1 MSDFNRD
8 PYKRSE
14 LESAQLARA
23 ERTGSGWGWIL
34 GVLFVVLIVGLVIAG
49 SGNKEMADQTPV
61 PNRTTTGQ
69 ATPLSPAPSMAVR
82 PNPATPPST
91 TGSGSSSMTPAP
103 DSPSST
109 ARPAGQSQ

>member
-14 LESAQLARA
+14 LESAQIGRY
-23 ERTGSGWGWIL
+23 ERNGSGWGWIL

-49 SGNKEMADQTPV
+49 SGNKETADQTPV

-69 ATPLSPAPSMAVR
+69 ASPLPPGPALNR
-82 PNPATPPST
+82 PATT
-91 TGSGSSSMTPAP
+91 TGSGASSMTPAP
-103 DSPSST
+103 AETPSNT
-109 ARPAGQSQ
+109 PAGQR

>member
-14 LESAQLARA
+14 LETAQLNRF
-23 ERTGSGWGWIL
+23 ERNGSGWGWIL

-69 ATPLSPAPSMAVR
+69 ASPMTPTLNR
-82 PNPATPPST
+82 PATT
-91 TGSGSSSMTPAP
+91 TGSGASSMTPAP
-103 DSPSST
+103 APSPSSP
-109 ARPAGQSQ
+109 PAGQTSN